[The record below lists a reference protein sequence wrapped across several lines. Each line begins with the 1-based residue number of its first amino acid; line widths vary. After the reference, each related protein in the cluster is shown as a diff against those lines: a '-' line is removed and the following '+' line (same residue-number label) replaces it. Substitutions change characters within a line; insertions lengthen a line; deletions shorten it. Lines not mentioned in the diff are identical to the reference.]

1 MKIARVADSE
11 HEFWAAVDV
20 ESGTAR
26 PIRGGIADWAP
37 ALTADF
43 TAGPAWDGPPR
54 ELAALRLRAPV
65 ERTAKVV
72 AAGATYARHVAG
84 IGLQMPERPAAF
96 LKPFDSLIGPDDE
109 IAYPELTKQLDYE
122 AELVVV
128 LGAPR
133 ISDRGDALRA
143 VLGYT
148 AGNDVSARD
157 LQFGGS
163 VTGMD
168 IFSAK
173 GLDATSGVGPWIVT
187 RDEFGD
193 ISPDLALGLTVD
205 GQMRQDDRT
214 SSLVWGVGELLSYV
228 DARSAL
234 HAGDILFTGTPAGVA
249 HEDGRYLE
257 PGQEV
262 VVTIEGIGSLRNV
275 VGAAVTR
282 LPT

>member
-1 MKIARVADSE
+1 MKIARVADSGR
-11 HEFWAAVDV
+11 EFWAVLDIK
-20 ESGTAR
+20 SGLAR
-26 PIRGGIADWAP
+26 PIKGDFAEWAP
-37 ALTADF
+37 ALTADL
-43 TAGPAWDGPPR
+43 TMEPTWDGPPQDL
-54 ELAALRLRAPV
+54 EPLRLRAPV

-84 IGLQMPERPAAF
+84 LGLQMPERPAAF

-109 IAYPELTKQLDYE
+109 ISYPALTKQLDYE

-128 LGAPR
+128 LGTA
-133 ISDRGDALRA
+133 ISERGDALRA

-148 AGNDVSARD
+148 AGNDISARD

-168 IFSAK
+168 LFSGK

-193 ISPDLALGLTVD
+193 DSPDLALRLTVD
-205 GQMRQDDRT
+205 GEVRQDDRT
-214 SSLVWGVGELLSYV
+214 GSLVWGVDDLLAYV

-234 HAGDILFTGTPAGVA
+234 HPGDILFTGTPAGVA
-249 HEDGRYLE
+249 HESGRYLE
-257 PGQEV
+257 PGQKV
-262 VVTIEGIGSLRNV
+262 VVTIEGIGCLRNV
-275 VGAAVTR
+275 VGPLPAA
-282 LPT
+282 PA